1 MKTTTIKRQSG
12 PYLLL
17 AALGA
22 AMSLTFGMSTA
33 RGELLFSDSF
43 KYPAGP
49 LTGQGP
55 PAGAPPGQTGW
66 SLLTGN
72 PAVTFLGLHFLHV
85 FSGGSSA
92 GMKAGR
98 EQTVVAN
105 LTPVNSGVVWL
116 GFLIQLTSGPNV
128 GYSVI
133 NLTAGTGTND
143 FPGYG
148 VLIFP
153 NVFGIDNDGPGKA
166 ETTIAPSN
174 ETTWI
179 VVKMDFDNG
188 DQSMFINPTG
198 LGGTP
203 DAKLAMSSE
212 FQAAGFS
219 DLRLHSDAG
228 GDYQFDEV
236 RVGTTFNDIRI
247 GH

>member
-1 MKTTTIKRQSG
+1 MKNKLVRPIGRLVLFGLCLTI
-12 PYLLL
+12 LLS
-17 AALGA
+17 LGKP
-22 AMSLTFGMSTA
+22 SA

-43 KYPAGP
+43 KYPLGP
-49 LTGQGP
+49 LAGQGP

-72 PAVTFLGLHFLHV
+72 PVVTFQGLHFLHV
-85 FSGGSSA
+85 FSTGSSA
-92 GMKAGR
+92 GMKAER
-98 EQTVVAN
+98 EQTVLAN

-116 GFLIQLTSGPNV
+116 GFLIRLTSGPNF

-133 NLTAGTGTND
+133 NLTAGTGTFD

-148 VLIFP
+148 VLAFSP
-153 NVFGIDNDGPGKA
+153 NVFGIDNDGPGFA
-166 ETTIAPSN
+166 ETTIAPSA

-179 VVKMDFDNG
+179 VVRMDFDNG

-203 DAKLAMSSE
+203 DAELAMSSE

-219 DLRLHSDAG
+219 DLRLHSDTG

-236 RVGTTFNDIRI
+236 RVGTTFDDIRT